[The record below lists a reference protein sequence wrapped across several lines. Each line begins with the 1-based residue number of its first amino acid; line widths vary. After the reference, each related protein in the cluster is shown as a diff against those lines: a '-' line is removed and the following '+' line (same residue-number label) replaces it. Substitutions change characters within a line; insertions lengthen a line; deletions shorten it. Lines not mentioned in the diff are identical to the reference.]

1 MDLMPNPLTERLN
14 RAPLAAFPTMYREL
28 EAPTLGQLVGTHR
41 SAFVGPAWLR
51 SIAPPG
57 LALGGLGGW
66 WGKRFDAS
74 GSGVNLVMH
83 SGKPEAILPVR
94 LEFRS
99 SRVDAR
105 TTACV
110 LYPPESRWP
119 WPHVLDELR
128 VLEPG
133 CLLGLTF
140 FQIGVFSNL
149 PLPFMLLR
157 QD

>member
-1 MDLMPNPLTERLN
+1 MRT
-14 RAPLAAFPTMYREL
+14 
-28 EAPTLGQLVGTHR
+28 
-41 SAFVGPAWLR
+41 
-51 SIAPPG
+51 IAPPG

-66 WGKRFDAS
+66 WGKRFDANGS
-74 GSGVNLVMH
+74 GVNGSGVNLVMRA
-83 SGKPEAILPVR
+83 GKLEAILPVR
-94 LEFRS
+94 LEFHP
-99 SRVDAR
+99 SRVDAQ

-140 FQIGVFSNL
+140 FQIGVFSRL
-149 PLPFMLLR
+149 PLPFMLFR
-157 QD
+157 ED